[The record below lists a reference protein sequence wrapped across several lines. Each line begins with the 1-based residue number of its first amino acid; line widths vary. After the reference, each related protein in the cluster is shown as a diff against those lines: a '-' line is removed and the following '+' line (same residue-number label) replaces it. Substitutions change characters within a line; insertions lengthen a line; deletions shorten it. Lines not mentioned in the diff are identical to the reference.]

1 MKPVKNSIKLLL
13 ALSGAFAA
21 GWAGGGGLF
30 ATSVNSGLVNALNSV
45 GQNLFGSAVFR
56 AVQPADPV
64 LPSDPI
70 RVFFADNS
78 RIPLAFNVFAP
89 PDPITPTNPCRSYLQ
104 VSVDPVA
111 GVVVKY
117 DPAAVPAGFST
128 DMQPVTLAAEKP
140 NTAQCPA
147 SVD

>member
-1 MKPVKNSIKLLL
+1 
-13 ALSGAFAA
+13 
-21 GWAGGGGLF
+21 
-30 ATSVNSGLVNALNSV
+30 VNSGLVNALNSV

-56 AVQPADPV
+56 AATPAFPT
-64 LPSDPI
+64 DPI
-70 RVFFADNS
+70 RVFFANNS

-89 PDPITPTNPCRSYLQ
+89 PDPITPSDPCRSYFQ

-128 DMQPVTLAAEKP
+128 DMQPVSLAAEQP